1 MLERLHR
8 RPRLEEPPDPP
19 QPTDRPGPWLA
30 SGDAPARNDTR
41 RPWSQ
46 ASPQPH
52 RFELLPEGNLRD
64 RELAEFFDDSIGRIV
79 DRVHGRLD
87 GRSHGSGQQGSL
99 LAIAEGLDQQVS
111 TLRVK
116 LTQRAGW
123 RCVRGWPTRRGVS
136 SAA

>member
-1 MLERLHR
+1 M
-8 RPRLEEPPDPP
+8 
-19 QPTDRPGPWLA
+19 
-30 SGDAPARNDTR
+30 
-41 RPWSQ
+41 
-46 ASPQPH
+46 
-52 RFELLPEGNLRD
+52 LPEGNLRD